1 MILRAG
7 WNINIESMSSKLP
20 KDLTFENAL
29 KELEDITRSLEEGKE
44 SLEKS
49 MELYERGVLLKG
61 FCEGKLKEAEGKW
74 TVLRKKNTGE
84 VVAEE
89 IDDDYF
95 EDEKDD
101 SQRNIF

>member
-1 MILRAG
+1 
-7 WNINIESMSSKLP
+7 MSVKLS
-20 KDLTFENAL
+20 KDLTFETAL
-29 KELEDITRSLEEGKE
+29 KELEEITRSLEEGRE

-74 TVLRKKNTGE
+74 AILRKKTGGE

-89 IDDDYF
+89 ISRDHFD
-95 EDEKDD
+95 DEKGATGAA
-101 SQRNIF
+101 QGNMF

>member
-1 MILRAG
+1 
-7 WNINIESMSSKLP
+7 MSTKLP
-20 KDLTFENAL
+20 KDLTFETAL

-49 MELYERGVLLKG
+49 MELYERGVLLKT

-74 TVLRKKNTGE
+74 TILRKKTGGE
-84 VVAEE
+84 VEAEE

-95 EDEKDD
+95 DDADENNGSKGV
-101 SQRNIF
+101 SQGNMF